1 MGVRMMSKE
10 YEVLLRQY
18 LQLLKENA
26 KKDLIIEHQD
36 EVIQRLE
43 DDLKAV
49 INHQII
55 TENQE
60 AI

>member
-1 MGVRMMSKE
+1 MEVRMMSKE
-10 YEVLLRQY
+10 YEVLLGQY

-26 KKDLIIEHQD
+26 KKDLVIEHQN

-43 DDLKAV
+43 TDLRAV

-55 TENQE
+55 TENGV
-60 AI
+60 I